1 MQSKVKNIVTIG
13 GGTGSYRL
21 LSGLKNITNISI
33 FAVASMADDGG
44 STGILREKFG
54 VHPMGDIRQCFSA
67 LTLNTEMYEFL
78 KHRNTDGHMIG
89 NWFIAGLEKL
99 TGNFEEALEIATKF
113 LKPKGTIIPV
123 TLDDA
128 QLGVLLTNGQKIE
141 GESKISTSDL
151 KIVDV
156 RKIFYRNKVQLNP
169 KAAKAIQE
177 ADYIVICPGNFY
189 GSIVPNLIVEGFKE
203 SLLKSRGKVIAIE
216 NLKGEDTN
224 TYLDKLEFY
233 LGRPVDNLIK
243 GEAPLRSKETII
255 PISGDIMKRSL
266 IRHDSSK
273 LAQAISKIINKK

>member
-113 LKPKGTIIPV
+113 LKPK
-123 TLDDA
+123 
-128 QLGVLLTNGQKIE
+128 
-141 GESKISTSDL
+141 
-151 KIVDV
+151 
-156 RKIFYRNKVQLNP
+156 
-169 KAAKAIQE
+169 AAKAIQE

-273 LAQAISKIINKK
+273 SAQAISKIINKK